1 MISQLLCALIDGD
14 PLYVAKRTADTRRYI
29 MTAWRKSHDDL
40 LDENAVALFL
50 CDPLC
55 GSLTPEQIVFASRCR
70 DEMNSVYGETLFR
83 LVQCWVMV
91 RRGMV
96 KSLRDGLNLLGTGS
110 PNEPPCSP
118 CEPLCGFA
126 GTRVGK
132 DSGLGGLEGF
142 RTTFRCAESGSR
154 RKALALFSADAGHGS
169 PQCGLPRG
177 FAGFWKWR

>member
-1 MISQLLCALIDGD
+1 
-14 PLYVAKRTADTRRYI
+14 
-29 MTAWRKSHDDL
+29 MTAWRKAHDDL

-55 GSLTPEQIVFASRCR
+55 GSLTPEQIAFASRCR

-118 CEPLCGFA
+118 P
-126 GTRVGK
+126 
-132 DSGLGGLEGF
+132 
-142 RTTFRCAESGSR
+142 
-154 RKALALFSADAGHGS
+154 
-169 PQCGLPRG
+169 
-177 FAGFWKWR
+177 

>member
-1 MISQLLCALIDGD
+1 MISQLLRALIDSD

-29 MTAWRKSHDDL
+29 MTVWRKAHDDL

-55 GSLTPEQIVFASRCR
+55 GSLTPEQRVFAGRCR

-96 KSLRDGLNLLGTGS
+96 CAPSSCRTAWSISCGGARRTPSGRGYSLT
-110 PNEPPCSP
+110 P
-118 CEPLCGFA
+118 
-126 GTRVGK
+126 
-132 DSGLGGLEGF
+132 
-142 RTTFRCAESGSR
+142 
-154 RKALALFSADAGHGS
+154 
-169 PQCGLPRG
+169 
-177 FAGFWKWR
+177 

>member
-1 MISQLLCALIDGD
+1 MISQLLCALIDSD

-29 MTAWRKSHDDL
+29 MAAWRKAHDSL

-50 CDPLC
+50 CDTLC
-55 GSLTPEQIVFASRCR
+55 GSLTPEQSAFARRCR

-96 KSLRDGLNLLGTGS
+96 KSLRDGLNLLGVGS

-118 CEPLCGFA
+118 L
-126 GTRVGK
+126 
-132 DSGLGGLEGF
+132 
-142 RTTFRCAESGSR
+142 
-154 RKALALFSADAGHGS
+154 
-169 PQCGLPRG
+169 
-177 FAGFWKWR
+177 

>member
-1 MISQLLCALIDGD
+1 MISQLLCALIDSD

-29 MTAWRKSHDDL
+29 MTAWRKAHDDL

-96 KSLRDGLNLLGTGS
+96 KSLRDGLNLLGIGS
-110 PNEPPCSP
+110 SNEPPCSP
-118 CEPLCGFA
+118 L
-126 GTRVGK
+126 
-132 DSGLGGLEGF
+132 
-142 RTTFRCAESGSR
+142 
-154 RKALALFSADAGHGS
+154 
-169 PQCGLPRG
+169 
-177 FAGFWKWR
+177 